1 MLFTKMKIRYDKDAD
16 AMYIKI
22 RDGKIDKTK
31 KIDDNTLLDMDK
43 DGNLLGIEL
52 LFVKERNPNFL
63 KEFKSENIT
72 IVS

>member
-22 RDGKIDKTK
+22 RDGKIDRTK
-31 KIDDNTLLDMDK
+31 KIDDNTLLDVDK

-63 KEFKSENIT
+63 KEFKSEI
-72 IVS
+72 IMVS